1 MMNED
6 ILFSLALSLVG
17 ALFGILTQ
25 VVGWIGSNVIKRLD
39 ILAEK
44 LTAVAGEL
52 HDRINNLDT
61 RLVRADCE
69 AQSRLKHCFLSEGDF
84 R

>member
-1 MMNED
+1 MNED

-17 ALFGILTQ
+17 ALFGILTI

-61 RLVRADCE
+61 RLVRVETQIDRRA
-69 AQSRLKHCFLSEGDF
+69 
-84 R
+84 

>member
-1 MMNED
+1 MNED

-17 ALFGILTQ
+17 ALFGILTI

-61 RLVRADCE
+61 RLVRVETQLD
-69 AQSRLKHCFLSEGDF
+69 RRPG
-84 R
+84 

>member
-1 MMNED
+1 MNED

-17 ALFGILTQ
+17 ALFGILTI

-61 RLVRADCE
+61 RLVRVETQID
-69 AQSRLKHCFLSEGDF
+69 RRPG
-84 R
+84 

>member
-1 MMNED
+1 MND
-6 ILFSLALSLVG
+6 DMLFSLSMSLVG
-17 ALFGILTQ
+17 TLFGILTL

-61 RLVRADCE
+61 RLVRVETQID
-69 AQSRLKHCFLSEGDF
+69 R
-84 R
+84 RP

>member
-1 MMNED
+1 MNEEM
-6 ILFSLALSLVG
+6 LFSLSLSLVG
-17 ALFGILTQ
+17 ALFGILTI

-61 RLVRADCE
+61 RLVRVETQID
-69 AQSRLKHCFLSEGDF
+69 RRPG
-84 R
+84 

>member
-1 MMNED
+1 MNED
-6 ILFSLALSLVG
+6 MLFSLSMSLVG
-17 ALFGILTQ
+17 TLFGILTL

-61 RLVRADCE
+61 RLVRVETQID
-69 AQSRLKHCFLSEGDF
+69 R
-84 R
+84 RP

>member
-1 MMNED
+1 MSQET
-6 ILFSLALSLVG
+6 LFSLSLSLVG
-17 ALFGILTQ
+17 ALFGVLTLI
-25 VVGWIGSNVIKRLD
+25 VGWIGSNVIKRLD

-61 RLVRADCE
+61 RLVRVETRIDQN
-69 AQSRLKHCFLSEGDF
+69 QSAK
-84 R
+84 